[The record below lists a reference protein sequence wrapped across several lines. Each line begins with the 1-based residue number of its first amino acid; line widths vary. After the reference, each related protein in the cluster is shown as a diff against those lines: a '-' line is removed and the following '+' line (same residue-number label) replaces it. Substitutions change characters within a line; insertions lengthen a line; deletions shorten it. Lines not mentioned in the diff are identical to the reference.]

1 MTNLMVKK
9 MSSVKRAMPL
19 QLLLAFFLLL
29 ILCACDRGDFQYS
42 ELTDSSESQSG
53 IVMETDED
61 KSEATKD
68 EAESE
73 FIVTESEKPETDEPD
88 TATDN
93 EDDTVGSTEKESETV
108 STEIEEATT
117 ADPEIELPKVDFD

>member
-1 MTNLMVKK
+1 

-19 QLLLAFFLLL
+19 QLLLAFCLLL
-29 ILCACDRGDFQYS
+29 ILCACDRGDSQYS

-61 KSEATKD
+61 KGEATKD